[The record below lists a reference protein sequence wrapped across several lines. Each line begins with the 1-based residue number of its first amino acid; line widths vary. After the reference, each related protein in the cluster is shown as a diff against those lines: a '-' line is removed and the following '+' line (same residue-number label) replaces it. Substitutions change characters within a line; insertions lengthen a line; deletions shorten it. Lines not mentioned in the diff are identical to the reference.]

1 LTARCNSGTGKGT
14 IRSLPIELWPKA
26 DRDAW
31 VAACQPAR
39 RLKRGGSAAHLKPI
53 TRDDLARR
61 YGYFLDFL
69 NRRNLLHMNAMAAA
83 DVIPGN
89 VEAYI
94 DELTARVGSVTV
106 YGSVYKLRRAS
117 ELIAPG
123 RDIAWL
129 AEIEKDLAL
138 IMRPRSKF
146 NRTVLAEVLVDAGL
160 TMIHEAEAAQS
171 LTRLS
176 RARQVRNGL
185 MIALLALC
193 PIRLK
198 NFAALE
204 IGRSFI
210 EIKGKWWI
218 VLAASDTKE
227 HRADERPVDDM
238 LKSAIDRY
246 LSEYR
251 PVLART
257 ENLPSALWLSSNNGI
272 PMSYDG
278 VERVIKANTAAT
290 VGVDVSPH
298 LFRTS
303 AASTAAVRGGDKPH
317 LGSALL
323 NHTHRAVTDEHYN
336 RASSLSAAERLRQ
349 LVRRYQEGAG

>member
-1 LTARCNSGTGKGT
+1 VTARRNSGTAKGT
-14 IRSLPIELWPKA
+14 IRSLPIELWPEA

-53 TRDDLARR
+53 TRNDLVRR

-69 NRRNLLHMNAMAAA
+69 NRRNLLQKDAMAAA
-83 DVIPGN
+83 DVTPGN

-94 DELTARVGSVTV
+94 DELTARVGSVTI

-123 RDIAWL
+123 RDFAWL

-146 NRTVLAEVLVDAGL
+146 DRTVLAEVLVEAGL
-160 TMIHEAEAAQS
+160 TLIHEAETS
-171 LTRLS
+171 LSLS
-176 RARQVRNGL
+176 ALARARQVRNGL
-185 MIALLALC
+185 MIALLAMC

-204 IGRSFI
+204 IGRSFV
-210 EIKGKWWI
+210 ETRGKWWI
-218 VLAASDTKE
+218 VLAASETKE
-227 HRADERPVDDM
+227 RRPDERPVDDV

-257 ENLPSALWLSSNNGI
+257 ENLSSMLWLSSNGGM
-272 PMSYDG
+272 PMS
-278 VERVIKANTAAT
+278 
-290 VGVDVSPH
+290 
-298 LFRTS
+298 
-303 AASTAAVRGGDKPH
+303 
-317 LGSALL
+317 
-323 NHTHRAVTDEHYN
+323 
-336 RASSLSAAERLRQ
+336 
-349 LVRRYQEGAG
+349 

>member
-1 LTARCNSGTGKGT
+1 VM
-14 IRSLPIELWPKA
+14 IRSLPMDLWPQA
-26 DRDAW
+26 DRKAW
-31 VAACQPAR
+31 LAACEPAR

-61 YGYFLDFL
+61 YGYFLDFM
-69 NRRNLLHMNAMAAA
+69 NRRNLLQMDAVATAG
-83 DVIPGN
+83 VTPSN

-94 DELTARVGSVTV
+94 DELKARVGSVTV

-117 ELIAPG
+117 ELIATD
-123 RDIAWL
+123 RDFAWL

-138 IMRPRSKF
+138 VMRPRSKF
-146 NRTVLAEVLVDAGL
+146 DRTVLAEVLVEAGL
-160 TMIHEAEAAQS
+160 TLIHDAETSPS
-171 LTRLS
+171 LTRLA

-198 NFAALE
+198 NYAALE
-204 IGRSFI
+204 IGRSFV

-218 VLAASDTKE
+218 VLAASETKE
-227 HRADERPVDDM
+227 GRADERPVDDM
-238 LKSAIDRY
+238 LNSSTDRY
-246 LSEYR
+246 LSEYQ
-251 PVLART
+251 PVLARSNT
-257 ENLPSALWLSSNNGI
+257 PSSALWLSSNDGA
-272 PMSYDG
+272 PMSYGG
-278 VERVIKANTAAT
+278 VERVIKATTAAT

-303 AASTAAVRGGDKPH
+303 AASTVAIRGGDNLH

-323 NHTHRAVTDEHYN
+323 NHTNRTVTDEHYN
-336 RASSLSAAERLRQ
+336 RASSLSAAERLWQ
-349 LVRRYQEGAG
+349 LVRRYQEGSS